1 MSLAIMRPLRLT
13 AVSFPVNIIDDF
25 SETLSKS
32 IPPRD
37 FTYPSLKLTPRRHF
51 LGRIILQNFMFK
63 LYLEAE
69 FRHKHIFKIHALSR
83 LCRCFFFFCFCHMI
97 EIWLD
102 ILLED
107 KIVMLM
113 VEPTQTVLL
122 ARFLKS

>member
-1 MSLAIMRPLRLT
+1 M
-13 AVSFPVNIIDDF
+13 
-25 SETLSKS
+25 
-32 IPPRD
+32 
-37 FTYPSLKLTPRRHF
+37 
-51 LGRIILQNFMFK
+51 GRIILQNFMFK

-83 LCRCFFFFCFCHMI
+83 LFFFVFGHMI

-122 ARFLKS
+122 ARFLKSLLLSKIMIRLTVITCSKLIQRIFV